1 VNDTGV
7 PHIIEADKVPG
18 PAPAVP
24 TRHHSAAGAAPNGH
38 AAGDR
43 PSTDQEVSGCL
54 LKARDARPADGG
66 SMDSPT
72 GERRQRRPKRPPAEC
87 GDLPFLIR
95 RDGTWLYRGTPIN
108 RKELVCLF
116 ASVLRREADGSWW
129 LQTPAERGRI
139 EVEDAPFV
147 AVELDWAGDGQHQV
161 LSFRTNIDEV
171 VTAGPEHPIRIS
183 HDIITCE
190 PTPYILIRPGAAG
203 HLGVEARINRATY
216 YELVALAV
224 PRWVGSRRV
233 LGVWSEG
240 QFFSLGDLP
249 PGQG

>member
-1 VNDTGV
+1 VSDTGV
-7 PHIIEADKVPG
+7 GFGV
-18 PAPAVP
+18 
-24 TRHHSAAGAAPNGH
+24 TAAGSGGPSSDRVPAHCVGNACEPLSGATAETNGQVWNNQVGNSQ
-38 AAGDR
+38 AR
-43 PSTDQEVSGCL
+43 TDQSGTPHPG
-54 LKARDARPADGG
+54 RG
-66 SMDSPT
+66 
-72 GERRQRRPKRPPAEC
+72 KRVPVEC

-95 RDGTWLYRGTPIN
+95 RDGTWMYRGTPIN

-116 ASVLRREADGSWW
+116 ASVLRREADGTWW

-147 AVELDWAGDGQHQV
+147 AVELDWRGEGRQQV
-161 LSFRTNIDEV
+161 ISFRTNIDQV
-171 VTAGPEHPIRIS
+171 LTAGPEHPIRVS

-190 PTPYILIRPGAAG
+190 PTPYILIKPGAGRLA
-203 HLGVEARINRATY
+203 VEARINRATY

-224 PRWVGSRRV
+224 PRWFGSRRV

-249 PGQG
+249 PGEE